1 MTHTS
6 NRHAIFLVRH
16 AKAGS
21 RSAWQDDDVTRPLID
36 EGREQAKIIA
46 ARLAPMKP
54 VRLVSSPYLRCR
66 ETLEPLAALTSLVV
80 EPVEELREG
89 VDTDAAL
96 AFLEGLADGTVA
108 CSHGDVI
115 PAVLK
120 RLEWH
125 GLDTVDWPDT
135 RKGSVCRLERH
146 EGHFVRA
153 HFSPPPR

>member
-1 MTHTS
+1 MT
-6 NRHAIFLVRH
+6 NAIYLVRH

-21 RSAWQDDDVTRPLID
+21 RAAWGDDDSLRPLID
-36 EGREQAKIIA
+36 EGWGQAHIIA
-46 ARLAPMKP
+46 ARLAPLQP
-54 VRLVSSPYLRCR
+54 TRLVASPYLRCR
-66 ETLEPLAALTSLVV
+66 QTLEPLADLTSL
-80 EPVEELREG
+80 PVESVDALREG
-89 VDTDAAL
+89 VDTDTAL
-96 AFLEGLADGTVA
+96 AFLEGLADGAVA

-125 GLDTVDWPDT
+125 GLDIVDWPDT

-146 EGHFVRA
+146 EGRFVSA

>member
-1 MTHTS
+1 MTE
-6 NRHAIFLVRH
+6 AIFLVRH

-21 RSAWQDDDVTRPLID
+21 RAAWVDNDAMRPLIE
-36 EGREQAKIIA
+36 EGREQARIIA
-46 ARLAPMKP
+46 ARLAPLHP

-66 ETLEPLAALTSLVV
+66 QTLEPLGELLSVPV
-80 EPVEELREG
+80 EPTEALREG
-89 VDTDAAL
+89 VDTDVAL

-125 GLDTVDWPDT
+125 GLDIVDWPDT

-146 EGHFVRA
+146 EGRFVRA

>member
-1 MTHTS
+1 MT
-6 NRHAIFLVRH
+6 NAIFLVRH

-21 RSAWQDDDVTRPLID
+21 RAAWADDDSLRPLVD
-36 EGREQAKIIA
+36 EGWEQARVIA
-46 ARLAPMKP
+46 ARLAPLHP
-54 VRLVSSPYLRCR
+54 TRLVASPFLRCR
-66 ETLEPLAALTSLVV
+66 QTLEPLAELTSLTV
-80 EPVEELREG
+80 EPIDALREG
-89 VDTDAAL
+89 IDTDTVL
-96 AFLEGLADGTVA
+96 AFLEGLADGVVA

-125 GLDTVDWPDT
+125 GLDVVDWADT

-146 EGHFVRA
+146 EGRFVRA

>member
-1 MTHTS
+1 MTE
-6 NRHAIFLVRH
+6 AIFLVRH

-21 RSAWQDDDVTRPLID
+21 RAAWVDDDAMRPLIE
-36 EGREQAKIIA
+36 EGREQARIIA
-46 ARLAPMKP
+46 ARLAPLHP

-66 ETLEPLAALTSLVV
+66 QTLEPLGELLSVPV
-80 EPVEELREG
+80 EPTEALREG
-89 VDTDAAL
+89 VDTDVAL

-125 GLDTVDWPDT
+125 GLDIVDWPDT

-146 EGHFVRA
+146 AGRFVRA

>member
-1 MTHTS
+1 MT
-6 NRHAIFLVRH
+6 NAIFLVRH

-21 RSAWQDDDVTRPLID
+21 RAAWTDDDALRPLVE
-36 EGREQAKIIA
+36 EGREQARVIA
-46 ARLAPMKP
+46 SRLAPLHP
-54 VRLVSSPYLRCR
+54 ERLVSSPYLRCR
-66 ETLEPLAALTSLVV
+66 QTLEPLGELLSVTV
-80 EPVEELREG
+80 ETTDALREG
-89 VDTDAAL
+89 VDTDTAL

-125 GLDTVDWPDT
+125 GLDIVDWPDT

-146 EGHFVRA
+146 DGRFVRA

>member
-1 MTHTS
+1 MT
-6 NRHAIFLVRH
+6 NAIYLVRH

-21 RSAWQDDDVTRPLID
+21 RAAWGDDDAMRPLVE
-36 EGREQAKIIA
+36 EGREQARVIA
-46 ARLAPMKP
+46 SRLAPLRP
-54 VRLVSSPYLRCR
+54 PRLVSSPFLRCR
-66 ETLEPLAALTSLVV
+66 QTLEPLAEMTSVAV
-80 EPVEELREG
+80 ESIDALREG
-89 VDTDAAL
+89 VAVDTAL
-96 AFLEGLADGTVA
+96 AFLEGLADGSVA

-125 GLDTVDWPDT
+125 GLDIVDWPDT

-146 EGHFVRA
+146 EGRFVRA

>member
-1 MTHTS
+1 MT
-6 NRHAIFLVRH
+6 NAIYLVRH

-21 RSAWQDDDVTRPLID
+21 RAAWGDDDSLRPLVD
-36 EGREQAKIIA
+36 EGLAQAKVIA
-46 ARLAPMKP
+46 ARLAPLHP
-54 VRLVSSPYLRCR
+54 TRLVSSPYLRCR
-66 ETLEPLAALTSLVV
+66 QTLEPLGELTSLPV
-80 EPVEELREG
+80 EPVEALREG
-89 VDTDAAL
+89 VDTDTAL
-96 AFLEGLADGTVA
+96 AFLESLADGVVA

-125 GLDTVDWPDT
+125 GLDIVDWPDT

-146 EGHFVRA
+146 NGRFVRA

>member
-1 MTHTS
+1 MT
-6 NRHAIFLVRH
+6 NAIYLVRH

-21 RSAWQDDDVTRPLID
+21 RAAWVDDDAMRPLIE
-36 EGREQAKIIA
+36 EGRKQARIIA
-46 ARLAPMKP
+46 ARLAPLHP

-66 ETLEPLAALTSLVV
+66 QTLEPLGELLSVPV
-80 EPVEELREG
+80 EPTEALREG
-89 VDTDAAL
+89 VDTDVAL

-120 RLEWH
+120 RLEWR
-125 GLDTVDWPDT
+125 GLDIVDWPDT

-146 EGHFVRA
+146 EGRFVRA
-153 HFSPPPR
+153 HFSAPPR

>member
-1 MTHTS
+1 MTQPS
-6 NRHAIFLVRH
+6 DSAIYLVRH

-21 RSAWQDDDVTRPLID
+21 RAAWGADDSTRPLVG
-36 EGREQAKIIA
+36 EGIEQAKVIA
-46 ARLAPMKP
+46 SRLAPLHP

-66 ETLEPLAALTSLVV
+66 QTLEPLGETLSLRV
-80 EPVEELREG
+80 ESVEALREG
-89 VDTDAAL
+89 TDTDTVL
-96 AFLEGLADGTVA
+96 AFLASLADGTVA

-125 GLDTVDWPDT
+125 GLDIVDWPDT

-146 EGHFVRA
+146 EGNFVRA
-153 HFSPPPR
+153 SFSPPPR

>member
-1 MTHTS
+1 MT
-6 NRHAIFLVRH
+6 NAIYLVRH

-21 RSAWQDDDVTRPLID
+21 RAAWGDDDTVRPLVE
-36 EGREQAKIIA
+36 EGREQARVIA
-46 ARLAPMKP
+46 SRLAPLHP
-54 VRLVSSPYLRCR
+54 PRLVSSPFLRCR
-66 ETLEPLAALTSLVV
+66 QTLEPLAEMTSVAV
-80 EPVEELREG
+80 ESIDALREG
-89 VDTDAAL
+89 VDVDTAL
-96 AFLEGLADGTVA
+96 AFLEGLVDGSVA

-125 GLDTVDWPDT
+125 GLDIVDWPDT

>member
-1 MTHTS
+1 MTHS
-6 NRHAIFLVRH
+6 NEPAIYLVRH

-21 RSAWQDDDVTRPLID
+21 RAAWGADDSTRPLVD
-36 EGREQAKIIA
+36 EGIAQARVIA
-46 ARLAPMKP
+46 SRLAPLHP

-66 ETLEPLAALTSLVV
+66 QTLEPLAAAISLQV
-80 EPVEELREG
+80 ETVEALREG
-89 VDTDAAL
+89 TDTDTAL
-96 AFLEGLADGTVA
+96 AFLESLADGTVA

-125 GLDTVDWPDT
+125 GLDIVDWPDT

-146 EGHFVRA
+146 DGNFVRA
-153 HFSPPPR
+153 SFSPPPR

>member
-1 MTHTS
+1 MT
-6 NRHAIFLVRH
+6 NAIFLVRH

-21 RSAWQDDDVTRPLID
+21 RAAWGEDDALRPLVE
-36 EGREQAKIIA
+36 EGREQARVIA
-46 ARLAPMKP
+46 ARLAPLEP

-66 ETLEPLAALTSLVV
+66 QTLEPLGELLSVTV
-80 EPVEELREG
+80 ETTDALREG
-89 VDTDAAL
+89 VDTDTAL
-96 AFLEGLADGTVA
+96 AYLESLVDGTVA

-125 GLDTVDWPDT
+125 GLDIVDWPDT

-146 EGHFVRA
+146 EGRFVRA